1 MRPYEPMADE
11 NPFVLGVD
19 LDGVCADYTKAF
31 RAHAAVVLGRDESGM
46 GEQSSWRIEECG
58 WGVVDREHFLELHR
72 SAVVEQRM
80 FATMPEIAGASDALW
95 LLSDMG
101 VYIRI
106 ITHRLVL
113 NWEHEI
119 TVSDTVHWM
128 QHKRPDGRPRIPYR
142 DVCFCANKNDVG
154 ADLYIDDAPH
164 NIESLRKGQNEAIC
178 FDAPYNQD
186 VPGPRVRKW
195 EELVNIVK
203 DRLVERTKSI
213 GI

>member
-1 MRPYEPMADE
+1 MTGE

-31 RAHAAVVLGRDESGM
+31 RAHAAATLGRDESSM
-46 GEQSSWRIEECG
+46 GEQRSWRIEECG
-58 WGVVDREHFLELHR
+58 WGIVDRAHFLELHR

-80 FATMPEIAGASDALW
+80 FATMPEIEGASDALW
-95 LLSDMG
+95 HLSDKG

-106 ITHRLVL
+106 ITHRLVF
-113 NWEHEI
+113 NWEHDI

-128 QHKRPDGRPRIPYR
+128 QQKRADGRPRIPYR
-142 DVCFCANKNDVG
+142 DVCFCAKKGDVG

-164 NIESLRKGQNEAIC
+164 NIANLRKERNEAIC

-186 VPGPRVRKW
+186 VPGLRVRNW
-195 EELVNIVK
+195 NEIVTIVEE
-203 DRLVERTKSI
+203 RLVERAALD